1 MPPRKKPKSSAL
13 KTNKQSSSN
22 QSSQPSGVGIQQLFQ
37 RHIHNSQSTSN
48 SLASN
53 PVVSTPPNPPST
65 VDEKPDESKDVD
77 RELTEASPEVS
88 RNAKRFKFSPGMVL
102 SFLISY
108 FCTLILM

>member
-22 QSSQPSGVGIQQLFQ
+22 QSSQPSSVGIQQLFQ
-37 RHIHNSQSTSN
+37 RHIQNSQSTSN

-53 PVVSTPPNPPST
+53 PVVSTPQNPLST
-65 VDEKPDESKDVD
+65 PDESKDVD
-77 RELTEASPEVS
+77 RELAEASPEVS

-102 SFLISY
+102 SFLISC
-108 FCTLILM
+108 FLQFNL